1 MKPSTQVK
9 YCKEHD
15 EWYSTNCAYCYNH
28 KAYKI
33 LSRLNLLTGAN
44 IKGEINAWQAFAKSK
59 SDSQEKNEKGEVA

>member
-1 MKPSTQVK
+1 MKPSTTVK

-33 LSRLNLLTGAN
+33 LSRLNLLTGVN
-44 IKGEINAWQAFAKSK
+44 IKEDLIKK
-59 SDSQEKNEKGEVA
+59 E